1 MPIGNS
7 GRIVIEVDPEFK
19 SVLHTT
25 LREQGI
31 SLKDWF
37 VAQATEHLRS
47 SPGQISLFD
56 EVEDAVGGSS

>member
-1 MPIGNS
+1 MPVGSS

-37 VAQATEHLRS
+37 VAQATEHVRTS
-47 SPGQISLFD
+47 MGQISLFETTD
-56 EVEDAVGGSS
+56 EEAGGPS